1 MGKFFKCLYKEEN
14 NTQNPTANPKENTTR
29 QAGRWET
36 KRKLKESKDQKCKM
50 PKKKN
55 MENPRK
61 KSETEMEDKPLTNGT
76 NQEHR
81 EHMRE
86 PGNRCGRCRIKTDEL
101 TNSEGRRQ
109 I

>member
-1 MGKFFKCLYKEEN
+1 MQ
-14 NTQNPTANPKENTTR
+14 TQRGR
-29 QAGRWET
+29 QAGE
-36 KRKLKESKDQKCKM
+36 KQNANLKSPKIKNAKCQ
-50 PKKKN
+50 KKKN
-55 MENPRK
+55 MENPKK